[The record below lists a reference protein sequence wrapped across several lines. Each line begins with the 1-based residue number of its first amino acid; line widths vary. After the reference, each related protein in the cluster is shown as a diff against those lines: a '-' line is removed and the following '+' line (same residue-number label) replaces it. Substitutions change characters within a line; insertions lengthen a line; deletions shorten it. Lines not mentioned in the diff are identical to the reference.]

1 MSTGARGFL
10 IWTPRVTRREGFSDL
25 DPSRHP
31 REGVFRTDTRRKTA
45 CLPDGASL
53 LRSTAMSENNPA
65 LIDAMRRIDALLKTG
80 SYRPAHDQLET
91 IVEAHPQFVEALRL
105 LAGTKQALGDTAAA
119 ELLLRR
125 ALKLDPSWTPTLA
138 TLGELLLTDGR
149 GTEAEPFLRRA
160 AAGPPRYPRAVLL
173 LARYYNALGKP
184 AQALA
189 IAAPLCASGKADAEL
204 SAQHIA
210 ALAALGRQA
219 DAVFGY
225 RALAAAAPDNREAA
239 HALAMALNADNQ
251 HDEAARVAHQAL
263 THGSKSAAL
272 YNTYAR
278 SLIAQGCLERAEAAL
293 RDCVQIEPRLVEA
306 QNNLAQLIWM
316 RTGDLEQ
323 TTAAFDR
330 ALQTFDGDDAL
341 WAAKAA
347 VLQAGGDARAAYACL
362 SPRVARAQTP
372 PMLLI
377 RAGLAALEFDSA
389 TALALAERA
398 LRAMPG
404 NATARSLLVAALL
417 GVGDARAALPHC
429 DALLTDAPDDQYL
442 IALQTTAWRLL
453 GDSRY
458 AEFCDFQNLIRP
470 VQLEAPPPWTD
481 IGAFIAD
488 LRVSLNRLHDPNGH
502 PLLFQSLR
510 HGTETTQ
517 DLSRSADPVIQA
529 LFKSFAAPIREFLGK
544 VGQGSDPLRRRNH
557 GGWRFN
563 GSWSVRL
570 RTSGHHRNHV
580 HPRGWISSACY
591 VELPDCMSD
600 TRTDEGILT
609 FGQPSI
615 LTTPALQPEYSVR
628 PSVGMLV
635 LFPSYF
641 WHGTVPFSSD
651 QPRLTVAFDA
661 VPDGKG
667 PA

>member
-1 MSTGARGFL
+1 MNPLASPGAGGL
-10 IWTPRVTRREGFSDL
+10 LEPL
-25 DPSRHP
+25 P
-31 REGVFRTDTRRKTA
+31 TDTRR
-45 CLPDGASL
+45 LPDGTGL
-53 LRSTAMSENNPA
+53 LRSRAMSVNNPA
-65 LIDAMRRIDALLKTG
+65 LIDTMRRINALLKAG
-80 SYRPAHDQLET
+80 SYRAAHDQLEA

-105 LAGTKQALGDTAAA
+105 LAGTKQAQGDTAAA

-125 ALKLDPSWTPTLA
+125 ALNLDPTWTPTLA

-149 GTEAEPFLRRA
+149 GTEAEPLLQRA
-160 AAGPPRYPRAVLL
+160 ASGSPPYPRAVLL
-173 LARYYNALGKP
+173 LARYYNDLGKP

-189 IAAPLCASGKADAEL
+189 IAAPLCASGNADAEL

-219 DAVFGY
+219 DAVTGY
-225 RALAAAAPDNREAA
+225 RALAQAAPNNVEVA
-239 HALAMALNADNQ
+239 HALAIALNAANQ
-251 HDEAARVAHQAL
+251 QDEAARVAHQAL
-263 THGSKSAAL
+263 SLGSKSVAL

-278 SLIAQGCLERAEAAL
+278 SLIAQGDFKRAEAAL
-293 RDCVQIEPRLVEA
+293 HDCVRLEPRLTEA
-306 QNNLAQLIWM
+306 QNKLAQLIWM
-316 RTGDLEQ
+316 RTGDLAQ
-323 TTAAFDR
+323 ATAPLDR
-330 ALQTFDGDDAL
+330 ALQAFGNEDAL

-347 VLQAGGDARAAYACL
+347 ILQAGGDVHAAYACL
-362 SPRVARAQTP
+362 APRVARAQTP

-377 RAGLAALEFDSA
+377 RAGLAALEFDPA
-389 TALALAERA
+389 IALVLAERA
-398 LRAMPG
+398 LHAMPA
-404 NATARSLLVAALL
+404 NSTARSLLVAAQL
-417 GVGDARAALPHC
+417 GVGDARAAQPHC
-429 DALLTDAPDDQYL
+429 DALLANAPDDQYL

-453 GDSRY
+453 GDPRY
-458 AEFCDFQNLIRP
+458 AEFCDFQNLIFP

-481 IGAFIAD
+481 IAAFIAD
-488 LRVSLNRLHDPNGH
+488 LRASLNRLHDPNGH

-529 LFKSFAAPIREFLGK
+529 LFKSFAAPIREYLARIGA
-544 VGQGSDPLRRRNH
+544 GSDPLRRRNH
-557 GGWRFN
+557 GAWRFN

-600 TRTDEGILT
+600 ARTDEGILT

-615 LTTPALQPEYSVR
+615 LTMPALPAEFSVR
-628 PSVGMLV
+628 PEVGMLV

-661 VPDGKG
+661 VPER
-667 PA
+667 